1 MFVGAVG
8 LLTGIGTIA
17 VRGQASN
24 KPGAPVMVSPADGTS
39 NVAANPTLKWNAATN
54 ATSYDVN
61 FGTQNPPAPYWTAWT
76 GGTTFNKT
84 TTKAGTKYYWQI
96 VAKNASGTTKGPVWS
111 FTTASSS
118 TTTPPPPPPATL
130 TIQCPADQSASATTS
145 SGIAVSYPAPT
156 ASGGTAPIS
165 IVSSPSSGSVFPV
178 GMTTVTATA
187 TDAAQQKATC
197 TFMVNVAAPTTT
209 GGSTGTGS
217 GSGSG
222 SGSGT
227 NSAAMGLW
235 TPAARDTCTQAQH
248 DAYSVIGPDGKRYPT
263 WHPPT
268 GPNGCTFGHEHGHDP
283 SGSNLYADIQALYG
297 GVLFGYANETLDAW
311 NAVNNI
317 TTGMRHEDH
326 VGHKIEWANN
336 ITVYES
342 TTTGGANRRA
352 LAVTCD
358 FFMKIHQ
365 GTHSKDAFTNNMHEL
380 LYAMQCHDGPGGAI
394 GSKVIIT
401 KMVVFGDP
409 GGFDEGSVAGGFTPI
424 QVGPASP
431 ANSPSGPGL
440 RSLPT
445 INRVLQSMLVPA
457 GQWSDT
463 SKGIYEDWI
472 SANYIKAP
480 SRSQEIVYFDPH
492 FAVFTPSRFYWPGTD
507 PNTYGIKRTP
517 EDIAANLGRS
527 VDVCWMQYLDRNNVL
542 YKARGGECDTM
553 TNYGATTTP
562 ITYDDPKSQFNGVH
576 REFYFNNTIIVNTGG
591 IVYWYTD
598 PFGNGA
604 TPGTSAGT
612 IRQYISNVDNRYR
625 DDSGYINPSGRNYP
639 LESVAIGKD
648 RNYGGSGV
656 HAPN

>member
-1 MFVGAVG
+1 
-8 LLTGIGTIA
+8 
-17 VRGQASN
+17 
-24 KPGAPVMVSPADGTS
+24 MVSPADGTT

-61 FGTQNPPAPYWTAWT
+61 FGTQNPPAPYWTSWT

-84 TTKAGTKYYWQI
+84 TTNAGTKYYWQI
-96 VAKNASGTTKGPVWS
+96 VAKNGSGTTKGPVWS

-118 TTTPPPPPPATL
+118 TTTTPPPPPATL
-130 TIQCPADQSASATTS
+130 TIQCPTDQSASATTS

-165 IVSSPSSGSVFPV
+165 IVSSPASGSVFPV

-187 TDAAQQKATC
+187 TDSAQQKVSC
-197 TFMVNVAAPTTT
+197 TFMVNVSAPTTT
-209 GGSTGTGS
+209 GGGSSTGT
-217 GSGSG
+217 GSG

-248 DAYSVIGPDGKRYPT
+248 DAYSVVGPDGKRYPT

-268 GPNGCTFGHEHGHDP
+268 GPGGCTFGHEHGHDP

-311 NAVNNI
+311 NSVNNI

-431 ANSPSGPGL
+431 ANSPSAPG
-440 RSLPT
+440 RARPRTAGDGRAAAGSRP
-445 INRVLQSMLVPA
+445 QAGAVPA
-457 GQWSDT
+457 CAQ
-463 SKGIYEDWI
+463 
-472 SANYIKAP
+472 
-480 SRSQEIVYFDPH
+480 
-492 FAVFTPSRFYWPGTD
+492 
-507 PNTYGIKRTP
+507 
-517 EDIAANLGRS
+517 AAS
-527 VDVCWMQYLDRNNVL
+527 
-542 YKARGGECDTM
+542 
-553 TNYGATTTP
+553 
-562 ITYDDPKSQFNGVH
+562 
-576 REFYFNNTIIVNTGG
+576 
-591 IVYWYTD
+591 
-598 PFGNGA
+598 
-604 TPGTSAGT
+604 
-612 IRQYISNVDNRYR
+612 
-625 DDSGYINPSGRNYP
+625 
-639 LESVAIGKD
+639 
-648 RNYGGSGV
+648 
-656 HAPN
+656 